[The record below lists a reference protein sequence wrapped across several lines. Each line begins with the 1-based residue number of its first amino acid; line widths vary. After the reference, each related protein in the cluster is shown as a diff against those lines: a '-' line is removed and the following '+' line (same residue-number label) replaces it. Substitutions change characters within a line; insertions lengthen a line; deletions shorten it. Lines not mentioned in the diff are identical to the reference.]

1 MSEERMK
8 ELLNS
13 IVEYELIGTKISEA
27 ATKLMAMGFEKDELI
42 EQFNFDKN
50 DIERGE

>member
-13 IVEYELIGTKISEA
+13 IVEYELIGTKVSEA
-27 ATKLMAMGFEKDELI
+27 AARLMAMGFEKEELV
-42 EQFNFDKN
+42 EEFNFNKD
-50 DIERGE
+50 DIEEGE